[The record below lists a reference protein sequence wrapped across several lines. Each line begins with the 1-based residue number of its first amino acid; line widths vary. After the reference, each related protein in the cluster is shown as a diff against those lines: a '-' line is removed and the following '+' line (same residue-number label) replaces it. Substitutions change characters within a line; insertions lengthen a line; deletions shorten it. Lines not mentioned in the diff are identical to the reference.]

1 MPLRL
6 NIGLSKKVGLPDY
19 GSLGASV
26 NLELEL
32 DSGAIGDPDRLQQ
45 QIRHLFGLAEKSVE
59 EKLSGRQPNSHAD
72 NGHGREIPH
81 NGSGNGHSRS
91 DHSSGNGQNGQ
102 TSRHS
107 SNGRAA
113 TNSQVRAIR
122 AITSRQGVDL
132 DQLLSSRYSIR
143 YPEDLTL
150 ADASALI
157 DELKAQPAAS
167 GGTR

>member
-32 DSGAIGDPDRLQQ
+32 DSGAIGDPDRLHQ

-59 EKLSGRQPNSHAD
+59 EKLSGRQPNPPAG
-72 NGHGREIPH
+72 NGHGRESQH
-81 NGSGNGHSRS
+81 NGSGNVHSRS
-91 DHSSGNGQNGQ
+91 GHSSGNGQNGQ
-102 TSRHS
+102 AARLPA
-107 SNGRAA
+107 NGRAA

-122 AITSRQGVDL
+122 AITSRRGVDL
-132 DQLLSSRYSIR
+132 GQLLSNRYSVQ

-157 DELKAQPAAS
+157 DELKTQPAAS